1 MADLATGEILENYK
15 GLLIQYCQE
24 RGLNQP
30 TYTETQHGPSDA
42 PSWQVKVAYGDR
54 IHETPEPIPGSK
66 KFAHQVASQ
75 QALAEIDSRRENF
88 LAGDI
93 AETLTA
99 APTSDATPAP
109 APAPTPTPLEVPI
122 SLVSNALTIANE
134 RLTTSQPTRYRTL
147 TDAEFSQKLS
157 KLTLE
162 IVRNLLETAE
172 KQEIKFQ

>member
-1 MADLATGEILENYK
+1 MADLATGEISENYK
-15 GLLIQYCQE
+15 GLLIQYCKE
-24 RGLNQP
+24 RGLSQP
-30 TYTETQHGPSDA
+30 TYSETQHGPADA
-42 PSWQVKVAYGDR
+42 PCWQVKVSYGDWV
-54 IHETPEPIPGSK
+54 HETPEPIPGSK
-66 KFAHQVASQ
+66 RFAHQVASQ

-99 APTSDATPAP
+99 VPVSDAIPAP
-109 APAPTPTPLEVPI
+109 APIPTPLEAPI
-122 SLVSNALTIANE
+122 SLVSSALTIANE

-162 IVRNLLETAE
+162 IVRSLLETAE
-172 KQEIKFQ
+172 KQEITFQ

>member
-24 RGLNQP
+24 RGLSQP
-30 TYTETQHGPSDA
+30 TYTETQHGPADA
-42 PSWQVKVAYGDR
+42 PSWQVTVAYADR
-54 IHETPEPIPGSK
+54 IYETPEPVPGSK
-66 KFAHQVASQ
+66 RFAHQTAAQ
-75 QALAEIDSRRENF
+75 QVLAEIDSRRENF
-88 LAGDI
+88 LAGDT
-93 AETLTA
+93 AESLLTLPVPRP
-99 APTSDATPAP
+99 APTDATPTA
-109 APAPTPTPLEVPI
+109 LKVPI

-172 KQEIKFQ
+172 QQQITFQ

>member
-1 MADLATGEILENYK
+1 MADLATDEISENYK

-24 RGLNQP
+24 RGLSQP

-42 PSWQVKVAYGDR
+42 PCWQVKVTYGDR
-54 IHETPEPIPGSK
+54 VHETPEPIPGSK
-66 KFAHQVASQ
+66 RFAHQVASQ

-99 APTSDATPAP
+99 VPVSDAIPAP
-109 APAPTPTPLEVPI
+109 APIPTPLEAPI
-122 SLVSNALTIANE
+122 SLVSSALTIANE

-162 IVRNLLETAE
+162 IVRSLLKTAE
-172 KQEIKFQ
+172 KQEITFQ

>member
-1 MADLATGEILENYK
+1 MADLASGEILENYK

-24 RGLNQP
+24 RGLSQP
-30 TYTETQHGPSDA
+30 IYTETQLGPSDA

-54 IHETPEPIPGSK
+54 VYETPEPIPGSK

-99 APTSDATPAP
+99 LSTSDATPA
-109 APAPTPTPLEVPI
+109 AAPTLTPLEVPI

-147 TDAEFSQKLS
+147 TDTEFSQKLS

-162 IVRNLLETAE
+162 IVRTLLETAK

>member
-24 RGLNQP
+24 RGLSQP
-30 TYTETQHGPSDA
+30 TYTETQHGPADA
-42 PSWQVKVAYGDR
+42 PSWQVTVVYGDR
-54 IHETPEPIPGSK
+54 TYETPEPVPGSK
-66 KFAHQVASQ
+66 KFAHQIAAQ

-88 LAGDI
+88 LAGDTTESLMTLP
-93 AETLTA
+93 APHTAPTLTHTA
-99 APTSDATPAP
+99 
-109 APAPTPTPLEVPI
+109 LEVPI
-122 SLVSNALTIANE
+122 SLVSSALTIANE

-172 KQEIKFQ
+172 QQQITFQ

>member
-24 RGLNQP
+24 RGLSQP
-30 TYTETQHGPSDA
+30 TYTETQHGPADA
-42 PSWQVKVAYGDR
+42 PRWQVKVSYGDR
-54 IHETPEPIPGSK
+54 VHETPEPIPGSK
-66 KFAHQVASQ
+66 KFAHQVAAQ
-75 QALAEIDSRRENF
+75 QVLAEITSRRESF
-88 LAGDI
+88 LAGD
-93 AETLTA
+93 TA
-99 APTSDATPAP
+99 DSITALPASDAAIL
-109 APAPTPTPLEVPI
+109 TPTPLEVPI

-162 IVRNLLETAE
+162 IVRTLLETAE
-172 KQEIKFQ
+172 KQEITFQ